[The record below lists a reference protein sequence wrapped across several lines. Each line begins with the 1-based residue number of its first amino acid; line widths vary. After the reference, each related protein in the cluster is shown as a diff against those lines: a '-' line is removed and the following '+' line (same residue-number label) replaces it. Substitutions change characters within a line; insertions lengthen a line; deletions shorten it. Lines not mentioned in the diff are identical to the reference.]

1 MIDRPELDSR
11 AKMEFRPCHPS
22 TSGIVP
28 PHKVM
33 DMRNYDVEMFKAE
46 VEEFLP
52 THVYDCYYD
61 DDDENTE
68 YDRRSWEESSLE
80 WLPDEFY
87 ESNDDDYENYDDDGD
102 DDYDLSYD
110 D

>member
-1 MIDRPELDSR
+1 MINRPELNSR

-52 THVYDCYYD
+52 TPVYDWYYD
-61 DDDENTE
+61 DDDEDTE
-68 YDRRSWEESSLE
+68 YDRRSWEESSLQ

-87 ESNDDDYENYDDDGD
+87 ESYDDDYSCYDDIDGS
-102 DDYDLSYD
+102 DYDEMYQ
-110 D
+110 